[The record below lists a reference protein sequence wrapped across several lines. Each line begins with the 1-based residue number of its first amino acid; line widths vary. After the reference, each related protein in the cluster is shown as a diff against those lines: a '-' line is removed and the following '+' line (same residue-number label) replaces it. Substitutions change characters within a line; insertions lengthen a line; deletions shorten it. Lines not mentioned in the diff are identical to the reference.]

1 MTAQVFR
8 CSGIIFHHQE
18 SSGVRVLIIDPE
30 YLVAMEA
37 ERILGEAV
45 QCEVEIA
52 MPHNYP
58 LVLEKAGFSV
68 IVIDALLLGDGQGE
82 AAKRLRAA
90 DAALVLTT
98 LDDGLDGIA
107 GFEGVPVVSKPFIE
121 EQLAEAVRNAAGRS

>member
-1 MTAQVFR
+1 M
-8 CSGIIFHHQE
+8 
-18 SSGVRVLIIDPE
+18 RVLIIDPE